1 MQMKVKIF
9 TCRFGA
15 GHMKGALYLKESW
28 KNHDVEIVDI
38 IQEMFPE
45 KADFIYKTYGAWAKQ
60 ARYLNRMVTGEGAH
74 NLAYHFLDPLRDRF
88 CQMMDRYRG
97 ADVYVATYSAAAHL
111 LNYYKKT
118 YFDQTPF
125 ITMITDFTPHEG
137 WIQEST
143 DAYLVV
149 SDYTKSSMLSL
160 GIEDKKVHL
169 YGWPKQYVQHPSRR
183 GPLHILVAGG
193 GLGLLPEN
201 KKFYQDLRD
210 RQGAKIR
217 VLCGKNK
224 KLYQKIKSWQLRDV
238 SPYPFLSS
246 LDKHYQWADLCITK
260 PGGMSILEALYW
272 ELPICYI
279 KPYLSQEVRNARY
292 LESIQGG
299 FLLER
304 KMPVLT
310 RRQLVDYRIHLRDN
324 RITGMPD
331 LVDLVASTYHGPR
344 TPFMEGPGR
353 EKYLGKIHPA
363 YHAG

>member
-169 YGWPKQYVQHPSRR
+169 YGWP
-183 GPLHILVAGG
+183 
-193 GLGLLPEN
+193 LGQP
-201 KKFYQDLRD
+201 
-210 RQGAKIR
+210 
-217 VLCGKNK
+217 
-224 KLYQKIKSWQLRDV
+224 
-238 SPYPFLSS
+238 
-246 LDKHYQWADLCITK
+246 
-260 PGGMSILEALYW
+260 
-272 ELPICYI
+272 
-279 KPYLSQEVRNARY
+279 
-292 LESIQGG
+292 
-299 FLLER
+299 
-304 KMPVLT
+304 
-310 RRQLVDYRIHLRDN
+310 
-324 RITGMPD
+324 
-331 LVDLVASTYHGPR
+331 
-344 TPFMEGPGR
+344 
-353 EKYLGKIHPA
+353 
-363 YHAG
+363 